1 MTIFL
6 EANSTTFQRTSGLYL
21 PSSNAVRGE
30 EASKG
35 NDRIGRNTTR
45 QKIDGTTNK
54 KSTDGA
60 EVPKWRYSPNHD
72 DRQQPGST
80 KSKKQTSWEHNAT
93 ITEKT
98 TKGGRHDSQIR
109 TIPGFISAEDDP
121 RFFIEHR
128 DRATCLLAS

>member
-45 QKIDGTTNK
+45 HKIDGTTNK
-54 KSTDGA
+54 KSADGA
-60 EVPKWRYSPNHD
+60 EVPNGRHSPNHD
-72 DRQQPGST
+72 DRQQPVSAMSWKHTNYGEMNKVGGNG
-80 KSKKQTSWEHNAT
+80 KS
-93 ITEKT
+93 
-98 TKGGRHDSQIR
+98 R
-109 TIPGFISAEDDP
+109 ISVGPCEAFVA
-121 RFFIEHR
+121 R
-128 DRATCLLAS
+128 